1 MFNSLVKYL
10 INNKYDIY
18 KFLNYSKTQEHKEY
32 STDAIEH
39 YINGI
44 NDAHYY
50 YKNIL
55 LYIAKQYNLKFITK
69 STLTDQFINYVNT
82 ITNTELKQQLLA
94 FDDIAREASE
104 WKKDRF
110 IYNYK
115 HYKINIR
122 EHTIAD
128 INKNTFYYEP
138 QDSTNINSTYKNECN
153 STITNIETLKN
164 HIKTTKTKTKLIFV
178 KALYGSGKTKE
189 IINTALDKFLTQSP
203 NNKVLFITENNTL
216 NSEIT
221 AKLKNTFKEFNVSIS
236 QFNRKIEN
244 YNINL
249 LPIEELF
256 QLEPA
261 KYEVITLW
269 HVLEHV
275 HDLNTYMKTFHS
287 LLKPNGR
294 LIIAVP
300 NYTSY
305 DAGFYKNFWAAYD
318 VPRHLYHFSPLSM
331 HYLAKKHK
339 MSIVQKLPMWFD
351 SFYVSL
357 LSEKYKQSGM
367 IGMMRAFFVGCI
379 SNLIALRNADRG
391 SSIIYEIKK
400 MD

>member
-1 MFNSLVKYL
+1 MLEIHKQFSPCPICNKEDISSLLHTKDYSLTGEDFQIIQCANCSLEYTHPAPSKEAIAPYYNFPSYISHTDTKEGLV
-10 INNKYDIY
+10 NQIY
-18 KFLNYSKTQEHKEY
+18 HKVRN
-32 STDAIEH
+32 H
-39 YINGI
+39 
-44 NDAHYY
+44 
-50 YKNIL
+50 
-55 LYIAKQYNLKFITK
+55 
-69 STLTDQFINYVNT
+69 TLTQK
-82 ITNTELKQQLLA
+82 TNWVQSLFTGHKGQLLEVGAGTGA
-94 FDDIAREASE
+94 FAHSMFKKGWKVTALEPDAAS
-104 WKKDRF
+104 R
-110 IYNYK
+110 
-115 HYKINIR
+115 
-122 EHTIAD
+122 
-128 INKNTFYYEP
+128 
-138 QDSTNINSTYKNECN
+138 Q
-153 STITNIETLKN
+153 
-164 HIKTTKTKTKLIFV
+164 
-178 KALYGSGKTKE
+178 KAL
-189 IINTALDKFLTQSP
+189 
-203 NNKVLFITENNTL
+203 
-216 NSEIT
+216 
-221 AKLKNTFKEFNVSIS
+221 
-236 QFNRKIEN
+236 EN
-244 YNINL
+244 YDINL

-275 HDLNTYMKTFHS
+275 HDLNAYMKTFNS

-331 HYLAKKHK
+331 YYLAKKHK

-391 SSIIYEIKK
+391 SSMIYEIRKI
-400 MD
+400 D

>member
-1 MFNSLVKYL
+1 MLETHKQFSPCPICNKEDIASLLHTKDYSLTTEDFQIIQCANCTLEYTDPAPSKEAIAPYYNFPSYISHTDTKEGLV
-10 INNKYDIY
+10 NQIY
-18 KFLNYSKTQEHKEY
+18 HKVRN
-32 STDAIEH
+32 H
-39 YINGI
+39 
-44 NDAHYY
+44 
-50 YKNIL
+50 
-55 LYIAKQYNLKFITK
+55 
-69 STLTDQFINYVNT
+69 TLTQK
-82 ITNTELKQQLLA
+82 TNWVQSLFTGHKGQLLEVGAGTGA
-94 FDDIAREASE
+94 FAHSMLNKGWKVTALEPDAAS
-104 WKKDRF
+104 R
-110 IYNYK
+110 
-115 HYKINIR
+115 
-122 EHTIAD
+122 
-128 INKNTFYYEP
+128 
-138 QDSTNINSTYKNECN
+138 Q
-153 STITNIETLKN
+153 
-164 HIKTTKTKTKLIFV
+164 
-178 KALYGSGKTKE
+178 KAL
-189 IINTALDKFLTQSP
+189 
-203 NNKVLFITENNTL
+203 
-216 NSEIT
+216 
-221 AKLKNTFKEFNVSIS
+221 
-236 QFNRKIEN
+236 EN

-331 HYLAKKHK
+331 YYLAKKHK

-351 SFYVSL
+351 SYYVSL

-400 MD
+400 ID

>member
-1 MFNSLVKYL
+1 MLETHKQLSACPICNKEDIASLLHTK
-10 INNKYDIY
+10 D
-18 KFLNYSKTQEHKEY
+18 YSLTGEDFQIIQCANCSLEYTDPAPSKEAIAPYYNFPSYISHTDTKEGLVNQMYHKVRNHTLAQKTNWVQSLFTDHK
-32 STDAIEH
+32 
-39 YINGI
+39 G
-44 NDAHYY
+44 
-50 YKNIL
+50 
-55 LYIAKQYNLKFITK
+55 
-69 STLTDQFINYVNT
+69 
-82 ITNTELKQQLLA
+82 QLLEVGAGTGA
-94 FDDIAREASE
+94 FAYSMLKKGWKVTALEPDAAS
-104 WKKDRF
+104 R
-110 IYNYK
+110 
-115 HYKINIR
+115 
-122 EHTIAD
+122 
-128 INKNTFYYEP
+128 
-138 QDSTNINSTYKNECN
+138 Q
-153 STITNIETLKN
+153 
-164 HIKTTKTKTKLIFV
+164 
-178 KALYGSGKTKE
+178 KAL
-189 IINTALDKFLTQSP
+189 
-203 NNKVLFITENNTL
+203 
-216 NSEIT
+216 
-221 AKLKNTFKEFNVSIS
+221 
-236 QFNRKIEN
+236 EN
-244 YNINL
+244 YDINL

-275 HDLNTYMKTFHS
+275 HDLNAYMKTFNS

-391 SSIIYEIKK
+391 SSMIYEIKK
-400 MD
+400 ID